1 MILKLGLR
9 SFSKYIAS
17 LQKRVSETVG
27 TVPTLMPQK
36 ASNKKNV
43 ASKRLPLLLITKEW
57 DKQALMT

>member
-36 ASNKKNV
+36 ASNKK
-43 ASKRLPLLLITKEW
+43 K
-57 DKQALMT
+57 M